1 VSGGQ
6 VRVAIAGCGKV
17 SHLHAKALGRIPEA
31 RFVAALSRSR
41 DRAESFA
48 SPYGARGYTEVRE
61 LLDREKPDALIV
73 CTPHP
78 QHAASALPF
87 LQAGV
92 HCLVEKPLA
101 SSLADCD
108 LMIEASRASGCILS
122 TVSQRRWYD
131 PVQRMRRAVDG
142 GKIGTPALGTAAI
155 LGWRDQAYYASDPW
169 RGRWDAEG
177 GGVLVNQAPHQ
188 LDLLLWFMGP
198 VKELFAY
205 WDNLNHPFIEVED
218 TALAVVR
225 FQNGAMG
232 SLVLSN
238 SQKPGIHGKVH
249 VHGRNGASVGV
260 QTDGGAMFIA
270 GMTSILEPP
279 VNDIWTVP
287 GEEGMLKE
295 WNRQDSDA
303 FAAIDP
309 ASHFHMLQ
317 IRDFLSAVASGGRPL
332 VTGEDGRRT
341 VELFT
346 GIYRSQRDG
355 GRIVFP
361 LAPEKDRND
370 FDGRRGS

>member
-1 VSGGQ
+1 MSSGE

-17 SHLHAKALGRIPEA
+17 SHLHARALGKIAGA

-41 DRAESFA
+41 DKAECFA
-48 SPYGARGYTEVRE
+48 APYGARGYAQVEE
-61 LLDREKPDALIV
+61 LLDRERPDALIV

-78 QHAASALPF
+78 RHASSALPF
-87 LQAGV
+87 LERGV

-108 LMIEASRASGCILS
+108 LMIEAARASGCILS
-122 TVSQRRWYD
+122 TVSQRRWYV
-131 PVQRMRRAVDG
+131 PVQRMRRAVDD
-142 GKIGTPALGTAAI
+142 GKIGAPALGTAAI

-169 RGRWDAEG
+169 RGRWEAEG
-177 GGVLVNQAPHQ
+177 GGVLVNQAPHHM
-188 LDLLLWFMGP
+188 DLLLWFMGP
-198 VKELFAY
+198 VKELSAY

-218 TALAVVR
+218 TALAIIR
-225 FQNGAMG
+225 FQNGALG
-232 SLVLSN
+232 NLVLSN

-249 VHGRNGASVGV
+249 VHGSNGASVGV

-279 VNDIWTVP
+279 VNDLWTVP
-287 GEEGMLKE
+287 GEEAMLKE
-295 WNRQDSDA
+295 WVRQDSVA
-303 FAAIDP
+303 FAAVDP
-309 ASHFHMLQ
+309 AFHFHMLQ
-317 IRDFLSAVASGGRPL
+317 ISDFLDAVRSKRPPL

-355 GRIVFP
+355 GRIAFP
-361 LAPEKDRND
+361 LFPEKDRND
-370 FDGRRGS
+370 LDGRLPM